1 MARGDKRGN
10 RESKKPK
17 QEKTEKPAPL
27 ISPFASVSGKKSEL
41 PFTGQ
46 AKVNPPFRRC
56 STLEEQLLSQAAS
69 RQLLK

>member
-27 ISPFASVSGKKSEL
+27 ISPFASVSGKKANFPS
-41 PFTGQ
+41 PG
-46 AKVNPPFRRC
+46 
-56 STLEEQLLSQAAS
+56 
-69 RQLLK
+69 RQK